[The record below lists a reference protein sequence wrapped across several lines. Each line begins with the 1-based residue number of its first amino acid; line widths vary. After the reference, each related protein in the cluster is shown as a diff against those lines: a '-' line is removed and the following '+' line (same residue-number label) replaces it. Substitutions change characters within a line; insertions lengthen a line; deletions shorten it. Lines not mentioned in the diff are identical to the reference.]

1 MRARAVHCW
10 EQYAIGRRLLE
21 HDLRQ
26 DVLREKSGDS
36 NVSEVGWRHCV
47 REILDQK
54 RFCHGSESI
63 QM

>member
-1 MRARAVHCW
+1 M
-10 EQYAIGRRLLE
+10 LE

-36 NVSEVGWRHCV
+36 NVLEVGWRHCV
-47 REILDQK
+47 REILDQE
-54 RFCHGSESI
+54 RFCHGSELI